1 MPAELLL
8 TARKFRVERRP
19 YVINGRPHPLE
30 VIVHPGAAVVLPILD
45 DGRIV
50 LIRNRRPV
58 LDGEALLEV
67 PAGTLDD
74 GEEPLICARR
84 ELAEETGYRAERLTL
99 LTSFYSSPG
108 IMTERMHVFLATGL
122 TPGPTALEPG
132 EEIAVEATPLADAL
146 AAVREGRIQDGKTII
161 TLLYYACFRRDGE
174 ATGADR

>member
-84 ELAEETGYRAERLTL
+84 ELAEETGYRAERFTL

-161 TLLYYACFRRDGE
+161 TLLYYACFRRDGS
-174 ATGADR
+174 ATGVER